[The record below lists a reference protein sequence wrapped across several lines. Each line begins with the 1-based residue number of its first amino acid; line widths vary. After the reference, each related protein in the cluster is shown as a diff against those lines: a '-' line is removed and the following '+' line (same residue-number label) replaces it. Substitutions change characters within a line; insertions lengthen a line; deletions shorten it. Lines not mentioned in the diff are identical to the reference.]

1 MDDLSALG
9 LGLDDDDATSSPTDD
24 ERDEREQRDVGASGG
39 RGGEPSGRGRRLRP
53 RSRARRVLLGAT
65 AALVALLVA
74 AGVAVGGAALHLA
87 SSWDDSTTT
96 LDDAF
101 PADAVRPVPAA
112 DGSVNVLL
120 LGSDSRGDETTLDDA
135 SPSDQRTDTMML
147 LHVDADRQHASVMS
161 VMRDL
166 WVPIPGRGAGK
177 ANSAFAYG
185 GSPLA
190 VQTVEQLLGARV
202 DHVAIIDFEGF
213 ADMTTAL
220 GGVDVVSEKAFHSSA
235 SDRPA
240 GLDFVQG
247 VNHLEGDAAL
257 AFVRERKAF
266 ADADFQ
272 RVKNQQAFLAGVLG
286 TLVSRATLTDPTRV
300 TGFLTATAP
309 HVTVDAG
316 LDAASLVS
324 LGASLRGVRP
334 DDVDFFTVPTAGTG
348 RSDDGQSI
356 VLPDDAAISDL
367 RDALRDDQVRAFL
380 DAREG
385 RP

>member
-9 LGLDDDDATSSPTDD
+9 LGRDHDATDTSSSGTEREQRAEDD
-24 ERDEREQRDVGASGG
+24 ERDERDE
-39 RGGEPSGRGRRLRP
+39 GRGRRRP
-53 RSRARRVLLGAT
+53 RSRAARTLIGVSL
-65 AALVALLVA
+65 ALVALLVV
-74 AGVAVGGAALHLA
+74 AGVAAGGFALHLA
-87 SSWDDSTTT
+87 SSWDDATTS

-101 PADAVRPVPAA
+101 PSDADRPAPAD
-112 DGSVNVLL
+112 DGSVTVLL
-120 LGSDSRGDETTLDDA
+120 MGSDSRGDETTLDDGA
-135 SPSDQRTDTMML
+135 PSDQRTDTMML

-166 WVPIPGRGAGK
+166 WVPIPGHGEGK
-177 ANSAFAYG
+177 VNSAFARG

-190 VQTVEQLLGARV
+190 VQTVEALLGARV
-202 DHVAIIDFEGF
+202 DHVAIIDFDGF

-220 GGVDVVSEKAFHSSA
+220 GGVDVVSEKAFHSGA

-257 AFVRERKAF
+257 SFVRERAAF
-266 ADADFQ
+266 ADADYQ
-272 RVKNQQAFLAGVLG
+272 RVRNQQAFLRGVLDS
-286 TLVSRATLTDPTRV
+286 LVSRATLTDPTRV
-300 TGFLTATAP
+300 TGFVTAVAP
-309 HVTVDAG
+309 YVTVDAG

-334 DDVDFFTVPTAGTG
+334 DDVDFFTVPDAGTG
-348 RSDDGQSI
+348 TSPDGQSI
-356 VLPDDAAISDL
+356 VLPDEAAMPAL

-380 DAREG
+380 EARPG

>member
-1 MDDLSALG
+1 MDDLTALG
-9 LGLDDDDATSSPTDD
+9 LGPDDATDASSSDDRRD
-24 ERDEREQRDVGASGG
+24 ERDEPDERDA
-39 RGGEPSGRGRRLRP
+39 RDRPRGRRGRRRP
-53 RSRARRVLLGAT
+53 RSRAARTLLAVG
-65 AALVALLVA
+65 AALVLMLVA
-74 AGVAVGGAALHLA
+74 AGVAAGGFALHLA

-101 PADAVRPVPAA
+101 PADAGRPAPAA
-112 DGSVNVLL
+112 DGSVNLLL
-120 LGSDSRGDETTLDDA
+120 LGSDSRGDATTLDDG

-166 WVPIPGRGAGK
+166 WVPIPGRGDGK
-177 ANSAFAYG
+177 VNSAFAHG

-190 VQTVEQLLGARV
+190 VQTVEALLGARV

-220 GGVDVVSEKAFHSSA
+220 GGVDVVSEKAFRSA
-235 SDRPA
+235 APDRGAPY
-240 GLDFVQG
+240 DYVQG

-257 AFVRERKAF
+257 AFVRERAAF

-272 RVKNQQAFLAGVLG
+272 RVENQQAFLEGVLG
-286 TLVSRATLTDPTRV
+286 TLVSRDTLTDPTRV

-324 LGASLRGVRP
+324 LGASLRSVRP
-334 DDVDFFTVPTAGTG
+334 GDVDFFTVPTAGTG
-348 RSDDGQSI
+348 TSHDGQSI
-356 VLPDDAAISDL
+356 VLPDDAGISDL
-367 RDALRDDQVRAFL
+367 RDALRDDRVRAFL
-380 DAREG
+380 DAHEG

>member
-1 MDDLSALG
+1 MDDLSTLG
-9 LGLDDDDATSSPTDD
+9 LRLDDDDATTASSPVD
-24 ERDEREQRDVGASGG
+24 ERAHPD
-39 RGGEPSGRGRRLRP
+39 RRRRRRRP
-53 RSRARRVLLGAT
+53 RSRAVRAVLAT
-65 AALVALLVA
+65 AVVLVALLVA
-74 AGVAVGGAALHLA
+74 AGVAAGGLALHLA
-87 SSWDDSTTT
+87 SSWDGSVTT

-101 PADAVRPVPAA
+101 PVDAGCPSPV
-112 DGSVNVLL
+112 DDDSMNVLL
-120 LGSDSRGDETTLDDA
+120 MGSDSRGDETTLDDA

-166 WVPIPGRGAGK
+166 WVPIPGRGDGK
-177 ANSAFAYG
+177 ANAAFARG

-190 VQTVEQLLGARV
+190 VQTVEGLLGVRV
-202 DHVAIIDFEGF
+202 DHVAIIDLEGF

-220 GGVDVVSEKAFHSSA
+220 GGVDVVSGEAFGS
-235 SDRPA
+235 RA
-240 GLDFVQG
+240 GTRSESHEFVQG

-257 AFVRERKAF
+257 AFVRERRAF

-272 RVKNQQAFLAGVLG
+272 RVANQQAFLRGVLD

-309 HVTVDAG
+309 HVTVDAE

-324 LGASLRGVRP
+324 LGVGLRGLRP

-348 RSDDGQSI
+348 TSDDGQSI
-356 VLPDDAAISDL
+356 VLPDDVAISEL
-367 RDALRDDQVRAFL
+367 RDALRDDQVRGFL
-380 DAREG
+380 EARGG

>member
-9 LGLDDDDATSSPTDD
+9 LGRDDDAAAAASSDD
-24 ERDEREQRDVGASGG
+24 GRVERDDADADGEQGPD
-39 RGGEPSGRGRRLRP
+39 RGRRGRRRP
-53 RSRARRVLLGAT
+53 RSRAARTLIGVAV
-65 AALVALLVA
+65 ALVALLVV
-74 AGVAVGGAALHLA
+74 AGVVAGGFALHLA
-87 SSWDDSTTT
+87 SSWDDATTT
-96 LDDAF
+96 IDDAF
-101 PADAVRPVPAA
+101 PADADRPAPAD
-112 DGSVNVLL
+112 DGSLNVLL
-120 LGSDSRGDETTLDDA
+120 MGSDSRGDETTLDDG

-147 LHVDADRQHASVMS
+147 LHVDGDRRHASVMS

-166 WVPIPGRGAGK
+166 WVPIPGRGEGK
-177 ANSAFAYG
+177 VNSAFAHG

-190 VQTVEQLLGARV
+190 VQTVESLLGVRV

-220 GGVDVVSEKAFHSSA
+220 GGVDVVSEKAFRSTA
-235 SDRPA
+235 SDRESA
-240 GLDFVQG
+240 HEYVQG
-247 VNHLEGDAAL
+247 VNHLAGDSAL
-257 AFVRERKAF
+257 AFVRERSAF

-272 RVKNQQAFLAGVLG
+272 RVENQQAFLEGVLR

-300 TGFLTATAP
+300 TGFLAATAP
-309 HVTVDAG
+309 HVTVDAD
-316 LDAASLVS
+316 LDAASLVA
-324 LGASLRGVRP
+324 LGASLRGLRP

-348 RSDDGQSI
+348 ASDDGQSI
-356 VLPDDAAISDL
+356 VLPDDAAISEL

>member
-9 LGLDDDDATSSPTDD
+9 LGRDDDATDTSSSDT
-24 ERDEREQRDVGASGG
+24 EREQHAEREQRAEGD
-39 RGGEPSGRGRRLRP
+39 EGRGRRGRRRP
-53 RSRARRVLLGAT
+53 HSRAARALIGVSL
-65 AALVALLVA
+65 ALVALLVV
-74 AGVAVGGAALHLA
+74 AGVAAGGFALHLA
-87 SSWDDSTTT
+87 SSWDDATTT

-101 PADAVRPVPAA
+101 PADAGRPAPAD
-112 DGSVNVLL
+112 DGSLNVLL
-120 LGSDSRGDETTLDDA
+120 MGSDSRGDETTLDDG

-166 WVPIPGRGAGK
+166 WVPIPGRGEGK
-177 ANSAFAYG
+177 INSAFAHG

-220 GGVDVVSEKAFHSSA
+220 GGVDVVSEKAFRSA
-235 SDRPA
+235 SSDPGSPHEYVR
-240 GLDFVQG
+240 G
-247 VNHLEGDAAL
+247 VNHLEGDSAL
-257 AFVRERKAF
+257 AFVRERSAF

-272 RVKNQQAFLAGVLG
+272 RVENQQAFLDGVLR

-300 TGFLTATAP
+300 TGFLAATAP
-309 HVTVDAG
+309 HVTVDAD
-316 LDAASLVS
+316 LDAGTLVA
-324 LGASLRGVRP
+324 LGAGLRGLRP

-348 RSDDGQSI
+348 TSADGQSI
-356 VLPDDAAISDL
+356 VLPDDAAISQL
-367 RDALRDDQVRAFL
+367 RDALRDDQVRGFL
-380 DAREG
+380 DARGG

>member
-9 LGLDDDDATSSPTDD
+9 LGRDDATDTSSSDTERAQRDEDD
-24 ERDEREQRDVGASGG
+24 EHDE
-39 RGGEPSGRGRRLRP
+39 GRGRRGRRRP
-53 RSRARRVLLGAT
+53 RSRAARALIGVSL
-65 AALVALLVA
+65 ALVALLVV
-74 AGVAVGGAALHLA
+74 AGVAAGGFALHLA
-87 SSWDDSTTT
+87 SSWDDATTT
-96 LDDAF
+96 LDGAF
-101 PADAVRPVPAA
+101 PADADRPAPAD
-112 DGSVNVLL
+112 DGSLNVLL
-120 LGSDSRGDETTLDDA
+120 MGSDSRGDETTLDDG

-166 WVPIPGRGAGK
+166 WVPIPGRGEGK
-177 ANSAFAYG
+177 ANSAFARG

-202 DHVAIIDFEGF
+202 DHVAIIDFDGF

-220 GGVDVVSEKAFHSSA
+220 GGVDVVSEKAFRSTA
-235 SDRPA
+235 SDRRSA
-240 GLDFVQG
+240 HEYVQG
-247 VNHLEGDAAL
+247 VNHLEGDSAL
-257 AFVRERKAF
+257 AFVRERSAF

-272 RVKNQQAFLAGVLG
+272 RVENQQAFLDGVLR

-300 TGFLTATAP
+300 TGFLAATAP
-309 HVTVDAG
+309 HVTVDAD
-316 LDAASLVS
+316 LDAGTLVA
-324 LGASLRGVRP
+324 LGAGLRGLRP

-348 RSDDGQSI
+348 TSADGQSI
-356 VLPDDAAISDL
+356 VLPDDAAISEL

-380 DAREG
+380 DARGG

>member
-9 LGLDDDDATSSPTDD
+9 LGRDDDATTSSSPASSSDD
-24 ERDEREQRDVGASGG
+24 GRDGRDE
-39 RGGEPSGRGRRLRP
+39 GRGRRGSRRP
-53 RSRARRVLLGAT
+53 RSRAARALIGVSL
-65 AALVALLVA
+65 ALVALLVVAGLA
-74 AGVAVGGAALHLA
+74 AGGFALHLA
-87 SSWDDSTTT
+87 SSWDDATTT

-101 PADAVRPVPAA
+101 PADAGRPAPAD
-112 DGSVNVLL
+112 DGSLNVLL
-120 LGSDSRGDETTLDDA
+120 MGSDSRGDETTLDDG

-166 WVPIPGRGAGK
+166 WVPIPGRGEGK
-177 ANSAFAYG
+177 VNSAFAHG

-202 DHVAIIDFEGF
+202 DHVAIVDFEGF

-220 GGVDVVSEKAFHSSA
+220 GGVDVVSEKAFRSSS
-235 SDRPA
+235 SDPRSA
-240 GLDFVQG
+240 HEYVQG
-247 VNHLEGDAAL
+247 VNHLEGDSAL
-257 AFVRERKAF
+257 AFVRERYAF
-266 ADADFQ
+266 SDADFQ
-272 RVKNQQAFLAGVLG
+272 RVKNQQAFLEGVLR

-309 HVTVDAG
+309 HVTVDAD
-316 LDAASLVS
+316 LDAGTLVA
-324 LGASLRGVRP
+324 LGAGLRGLRP

-348 RSDDGQSI
+348 TSADGQSI
-356 VLPDDAAISDL
+356 VLPDDVAISEL
-367 RDALRDDQVRAFL
+367 REALRDDQVRGFL
-380 DAREG
+380 DARGG